1 MLVKRKIS
9 RISDQVWPAPF
20 YDVCQISSWKI
31 RFRVAEFF
39 RFLRHRNN
47 ARKRERERERYKES
61 SGGKKIERMLISKRY
76 MLNGEISCLRLAFDD
91 DSISI
96 ASILLSSLLYS
107 SYILLAFRLSVDV
120 ISFSCD
126 Q

>member
-1 MLVKRKIS
+1 MMYVKYHRGKS
-9 RISDQVWPAPF
+9 RFVLPS
-20 YDVCQISSWKI
+20 
-31 RFRVAEFF
+31 FF
-39 RFLRHRNN
+39 DFLDIEIMRGRE
-47 ARKRERERERYKES
+47 RERERERYKES